1 MKALVIFFE
10 KDGTVIPASLEL
22 VSAAGLIADEITAV
36 YAGEDGTCGNAA
48 DYCSRVIYAAVKHD
62 ADPRTLTSVFAKIAK
77 AEKADYILL
86 PGTAAGKELTGGI
99 AAKLDGAG
107 FNQVT
112 DIECRDKECRDKEIV
127 FTRPVFSGMIY
138 EHIGIRRNQVVFS
151 TKPGSF
157 PVPEMEKNRGKIEV
171 FELSGEEQTGKS
183 EKMKTVIE
191 IAQQANL
198 EEADIVVAGGRG
210 VGDEDGFRL
219 VEELA
224 SALGGMIGATRMAI
238 DNGWIDRTHQVGQ
251 SGKNVAPKLYIACG
265 ISGAV
270 QHTCGISEQSFLVA
284 VNKDEEAPIF
294 QIADVGIVG
303 DVKKVLPE
311 MIREAERWKLEK
323 A

>member
-10 KDGTVIPASLEL
+10 KDGKVIPASLEL
-22 VSAAGLIADEITAV
+22 VSAAGLITDEITAV
-36 YAGEDGTCGNAA
+36 YAGEDEMCGNAA
-48 DYCSRVIYAAVKHD
+48 DYCSRVIRVSVKSD
-62 ADPRTLTSVFAKIAK
+62 GDPRTLISAFAKIAK

-112 DIECRDKECRDKEIV
+112 DIECRDKEIV
-127 FTRPVFSGMIY
+127 FTRPVFSGTIY
-138 EHIGIRRNQVVFS
+138 EHISIRRNHVVFS

-157 PVPEMEKNRGKIEV
+157 PTPEMKKNRGKIEI
-171 FELSGEEQTGKS
+171 FELSEEERTGKS
-183 EKMKTVIE
+183 EKMKMVIE
-191 IAQQANL
+191 IVQEANL

-224 SALGGMIGATRMAI
+224 TALGGMTGATRMAI

-284 VNKDEEAPIF
+284 INKDEEAPIF
-294 QIADVGIVG
+294 KIADVGIVG
-303 DVKKVLPE
+303 DVKKILPE
-311 MIREAERWKLEK
+311 MIRQVRSWKNGSQ
-323 A
+323 